1 MFLNL
6 HVRGNECGSMIQE
19 NEPAPPDTNQEIN
32 ESEEVDKSLKSFKV
46 EIGGNLIGNKD
57 LGGKEEN
64 EGKEK

>member
-1 MFLNL
+1 
-6 HVRGNECGSMIQE
+6 MIQE

>member
-6 HVRGNECGSMIQE
+6 HVRGNEGGSMIQE

-57 LGGKEEN
+57 LEGKEEN